1 MWLVTRLIITLLVSA
16 PLSGCVMINSYPVE
30 VKLENLEFVRANPFE
45 QRFKLNL
52 SINNP
57 RSKELYIRTLNYRVL
72 LNGIEIS
79 TGEQPIWQEIAP
91 FSSQQVNILVSTNIW
106 GQLKPIV
113 NSIKSAQEVNY
124 YLVGNLVT
132 GGLFTQRTSY
142 VRHEGTLTPEQ
153 LPMKK
158 IQRLQELAPSFDF

>member
-16 PLSGCVMINSYPVE
+16 PLAGCVMINSRSVE

-52 SINNP
+52 VINNP
-57 RSKELYIRTLNYRVL
+57 RSESLYVRTLDYKVL
-72 LNGIEIS
+72 LHGIEIS
-79 TGEQPIWQEIAP
+79 AGEQPIWQNIPP
-91 FSSQQVNILVSTNIW
+91 FSSQQVNMVVSTNIW

-113 NSIKSAQEVNY
+113 NSIKNTREVNY
-124 YLVGNLVT
+124 YLVGNLIT

-158 IQRLQELAPSFDF
+158 IQRLQELSPSFNF